1 MRDLVKH
8 YAGYYGDPV
17 LREWRDLGG
26 REKAFNIVSLWG
38 RPELPQ
44 RVAEI
49 GFGEGA
55 VLAHLDRSGFGNSFT
70 GFEVSSSAVQAASQR
85 QFCHPI
91 RFVKFD
97 GRRIPARDDE
107 FDLAILSHVLEHVA
121 EPRVLLEEAARI
133 APAVFVEVPT
143 ELHARTPKH
152 FGWTDVGHINLYSPL
167 VIRHLVESCGL
178 RVVAERVTQ
187 PSRET
192 CSFHTGAARGTAK
205 WLVKSAALKARIGTR
220 MFTYHSCLLA
230 VRGAQ

>member
-107 FDLAILSHVLEHVA
+107 FDLA
-121 EPRVLLEEAARI
+121 RI